1 MHIAYAYLRKKKHM
15 PSHTATRG
23 MSVLDAS
30 TKYTIST
37 LMITLSTGRAQTES
51 LFTCSS
57 ALFVLTRHQPDY
69 LQTAGQQVLTTQQ
82 GSAQE
87 GKLNTL
93 FSRLSGLDILKISPQ
108 ETQTKSAESF
118 FSPFLL

>member
-1 MHIAYAYLRKKKHM
+1 M

-30 TKYTIST
+30 AKYTIST

-82 GSAQE
+82 GRAQE
-87 GKLNTL
+87 GKLKTTVQST
-93 FSRLSGLDILKISPQ
+93 FR
-108 ETQTKSAESF
+108 A
-118 FSPFLL
+118 